1 MGTQIWNMIDADLM
15 IDCPAWLYSITLTLW
30 ESIWLMHLAN
40 RLIQQ
45 LIYIRIKPYDAVNLT
60 NKLMNVILI
69 NRCGFN
75 DSFILEV
82 VSLNKRLEAEL
93 ELNT

>member
-1 MGTQIWNMIDADLM
+1 
-15 IDCPAWLYSITLTLW
+15 
-30 ESIWLMHLAN
+30 MHLAN

-82 VSLNKRLEAEL
+82 VSLNKKLEAEL

>member
-1 MGTQIWNMIDADLM
+1 
-15 IDCPAWLYSITLTLW
+15 
-30 ESIWLMHLAN
+30 
-40 RLIQQ
+40 
-45 LIYIRIKPYDAVNLT
+45 
-60 NKLMNVILI
+60 MNVILI

>member
-1 MGTQIWNMIDADLM
+1 
-15 IDCPAWLYSITLTLW
+15 
-30 ESIWLMHLAN
+30 MHLAN